1 MHATRMAKGFSMTT
15 EDKKL
20 LDFGRMVWGMIQ
32 QVHAMSDEAYTS
44 RVITFPLDE
53 GRTVRGVVTIFV
65 VTDKVAVAVERGIRE
80 SFKVEP
86 PKEGK

>member
-1 MHATRMAKGFSMTT
+1 MTE

-20 LDFGRMVWGMIQ
+20 LNFGRMVWGMIQ
-32 QVHAMSDEAYTS
+32 QVQAMSNEAYTS

-53 GRTVRGVVTIFV
+53 GRMVRGAVTIFV
-65 VTDKVAVAVERGIRE
+65 ATDKVAVAVERGIRE
-80 SFKVEP
+80 SFKVEQ